1 MDRVETAQPP
11 GGPGQVADFRVL
23 GPVEVVRDGSPLPL
37 GGPRQQ
43 ALLALLLLEPGR
55 TVSSDR
61 LVDELWEGRPPRG
74 ADGTLR
80 VYVSRLRAAVGS
92 ELRASRSGYVLDVDP
107 RRCDAWHFE
116 RLARDAREALDR
128 GAAGRAADRATA
140 ALALWRGPAFEGVGG
155 TGLVS
160 DEARRLEEKR
170 LSAVEDWI
178 DADLALGRHRS
189 RVPDLESLVAQHPL
203 RERFW
208 HQLVTALHRSQRTA
222 EAVAVCER
230 AATVLADGLGVDVG
244 DELRGALG
252 RAVRQTPPPAPRA
265 AADRHNLPAPL
276 TSFVGRDEELAEVA
290 SLLRSHRLI
299 TLTGVGGAGKTRLA
313 LEAAREQVGVW
324 RDGTWLVD
332 LTSHVDPATTP
343 EVVAAV
349 TGARERSDVN
359 ALDGLLHRLRDRE
372 VLLVIDNCEH
382 LARACGELVHAV
394 LRTCPDVSVVA
405 TSRIALGVPGEVE
418 RRVGPLPTPDEHVP
432 GVDAARSDSVRLF
445 LERARERRAD
455 VAATPADLAAVAHV
469 CRAVDGLPLAIELAA
484 ARTGSVSL
492 SDMVALLG
500 ERLRLLRS
508 SSPLAPPR
516 HQTLRAAIDW
526 SHDLLTPG
534 ERRLF
539 AASSVFA
546 GGFSRDAATTIC
558 ADSRVGD
565 TEQLLDRLVDC
576 SLVVADVGAGTTRY
590 RLLETIR
597 EYAAERLSTDPRR
610 DELHRAHATYF
621 LAVAQHART
630 EVASGKLEALAVLD
644 LERDNLHAAMRWTLS
659 TGSELAVPLAAVL
672 WRHWLIRGE
681 RRQGLAWLEQAL
693 ALPLP
698 PSTPRALALAGA
710 ALLARLLG
718 ETGTAERFA
727 HEGVALARS
736 VGPPRALAVS
746 LNVLTTLAAGAGD
759 LESAR
764 RHCEASVAAA
774 RAADDER
781 LEALAL
787 FVLTEGL
794 LNAGAYEDVGVVGT
808 RALEL
813 ARSSRDDEVIAL
825 ALARLGIA
833 AVLDSRPDD
842 GARLLGEAL
851 DHARSLGFPETA
863 AWCCEGLAV
872 VAAGRG
878 EAVRAATLLGAGES
892 LRQAGGGI
900 LQAAEAAARD
910 AAWASVVAVLP
921 VDRAESEVA
930 AGRRMSLDE
939 AASEA
944 AVIATPRGRADTAG
958 RL

>member
-1 MDRVETAQPP
+1 MDRVETVQPS
-11 GGPGQVADFRVL
+11 GGPGDVADFRVL
-23 GPVEVVRDGSPLPL
+23 GPVEVVRDGSPVTL

-80 VYVSRLRAAVGS
+80 VYVSRLRAAVGT
-92 ELRASRSGYVLDVDP
+92 ELRARPSGYVLDVDP

-160 DEARRLEEKR
+160 DEARRLEEMR
-170 LSAVEDWI
+170 LSAVEDGI

-189 RVPDLESLVAQHPL
+189 RVPDLEALVAQHPL
-203 RERFW
+203 RERLW
-208 HQLVTALHRSQRTA
+208 RQLVTALHHSQRTV
-222 EAVAVCER
+222 EALAACER
-230 AATVLADGLGVDVG
+230 AAAVLSEGLGVDVG
-244 DELRGALG
+244 EELRSLE
-252 RAVRQTPPPAPRA
+252 RAVRQTSPPAPRA
-265 AADRHNLPAPL
+265 AGGRHNLPAPL
-276 TSFVGRDEELAEVA
+276 TSFVGRDEELDEVA

-313 LEAAREQVGVW
+313 LEAARAQVGAW
-324 RDGTWLVD
+324 SDGTWLVD
-332 LTSHVDPATTP
+332 LTTHVDPATTP
-343 EVVAAV
+343 DVVAAAIGV
-349 TGARERSDVN
+349 RERSDVS
-359 ALDGLLHRLRDRE
+359 ALDGLLDRLRDRE
-372 VLLVIDNCEH
+372 VLLVVDNCEH

-418 RRVGPLPTPDEHVP
+418 RRVGPLPTPDEHVSAA
-432 GVDAARSDSVRLF
+432 DAARFASVRLF
-445 LERARERRAD
+445 LERARERRAG
-455 VAATPADLAAVAHV
+455 VAATPTDLAAVAHV
-469 CRAVDGLPLAIELAA
+469 CREVDGLPLAIELAA
-484 ARTGSVSL
+484 ARAGSMSV

-526 SHDLLTPG
+526 SHDLLTPD
-534 ERRLF
+534 ERRLL

-546 GGFSRDAATTIC
+546 GGFSRDAVTAIC
-558 ADSRVGD
+558 SDGRAEH
-565 TEQLLDRLVDC
+565 TQQLLDRLVDC
-576 SLVVADVGAGTTRY
+576 SLVVADVRAGTTRH

-597 EYAAERLSTDPRR
+597 EYAAERLAGDPRR
-610 DELHRAHATYF
+610 DELHRAHAAYF
-621 LAVAQHART
+621 LAVAQRART
-630 EVASGKLEALAVLD
+630 EVATGKLEALAVLD

-672 WRHWLIRGE
+672 WRHWLIRGQ
-681 RRQGLAWLEQAL
+681 RRQGLDWLVRAL
-693 ALPLP
+693 ALPD
-698 PSTPRALALAGA
+698 PSPSPPRALALAGA

-759 LESAR
+759 LPSAR
-764 RHCEASVAAA
+764 QHCEASVAAA

-787 FVLTEGL
+787 FVLAEGL
-794 LNAGAYEDVGVVGT
+794 LNAGAYDEVGVVGA

-825 ALARLGIA
+825 ALARLGVA
-833 AVLDSRPDD
+833 AVLDTRPDD

-851 DHARSLGFPETA
+851 GHARSLGFPETA

-878 EAVRAATLLGAGES
+878 DAVRAARLLGAGES

-900 LQAAEAAARD
+900 LQAAESAARD
-910 AAWASVVAVLP
+910 AAWAAVVAVLP
-921 VDRAESEVA
+921 ADRAEAEVA
-930 AGRRMSLDE
+930 AGRRLGLDE

-944 AVIATPRGRADTAG
+944 AASATRPGHADPAR